1 MTDSVDSKPQPAYE
15 NRIVAFIDI
24 LGFRELVS
32 LSTLHPEATAHI
44 YAFIQEIQTKSL
56 NDGLYGAIPTLGL
69 DGTKELK
76 PARTLEKAGDAI
88 KMMKENWPIEI
99 TQFSDS
105 LVLSCKADEGGACVL
120 MIEFIAK
127 LMRVSFELGFIL
139 RGGITLGPLIHEE
152 GGPLFGPAFVEAYAL
167 ESKSAVWPRI
177 LIEQA
182 VVELVINAENKLPH
196 SKPFSF
202 LFTKIEKNKDKPVE
216 NRDLSQFTLASAILF
231 FEKTYSESV
240 DKTGH
245 LEKLKA
251 LAQSYSCDEKVY
263 PKYESLLNDWLEIFG
278 SDAVNKTAGGEDV

>member
-1 MTDSVDSKPQPAYE
+1 MINSVDALPKITYE

-32 LSTLHPEATAHI
+32 LSALHPETTEHI
-44 YAFIQEIQTKSL
+44 YAFIQDIQTGSL
-56 NDGLYGAIPTLGL
+56 GDSIYGSIPTFGL
-69 DGTKELK
+69 DGSKELK
-76 PARTLEKAGDAI
+76 PARALEKADDAI
-88 KMMKENWPIEI
+88 KMMRVNWPMAI

-105 LVLSCKADEGGACVL
+105 LVLSCKADDGHTSVL

-127 LMRVSFELGFIL
+127 LMRASFELGFIL

-152 GGPLFGPAFVEAYAL
+152 GGALFGPAFVEAYAL
-167 ESKSAVWPRI
+167 ESKMANWPRI
-177 LIEQA
+177 LVEQSI
-182 VVELVINAENKLPH
+182 VDLVIEVENNLLK

-202 LFTKIEKNKDKPVE
+202 LFTKVEKNKDMSVGS
-216 NRDLSQFTLASAILF
+216 RDLSQLTLASAIRY
-231 FEKTYSESV
+231 FEKTYLKNFE
-240 DKTGH
+240 KTDH

-278 SDAVNKTAGGEDV
+278 SDAVNKTAGAEDD